1 MASTVTVDVQP
12 DGLGN
17 AGAFSHR
24 FGTIN
29 LGVYATGGVA
39 VTYGQFQLDD
49 HIFDLDVRA
58 AGGIVFEFLKATGLV
73 KAYQNVNPAAVGG
86 ADVPLNEVT
95 NATNLAA
102 IVSRFH
108 VIGR

>member
-1 MASTVTVDVQP
+1 MASTFTIDTQP
-12 DGLGN
+12 DGHGSI
-17 AGAFSHR
+17 GAMYAHV
-24 FGTIN
+24 GTFN

-39 VTYGQFQLDD
+39 VAPAQLSFGD
-49 HIFDLDVRA
+49 HIFHLSCEPT
-58 AGGIVFEFLKATGLV
+58 GGYVFEFLKATGLV

-102 IVSRFH
+102 IVGRFFAL
-108 VIGR
+108 GR

>member
-12 DGLGN
+12 DGLSA
-17 AGAFSHR
+17 AGAFQHR

-39 VTYGQFQLDD
+39 VTFGQFQLDD
-49 HIFDLDVRA
+49 HIFDLDVRNA
-58 AGGIVFEFLKATGLV
+58 AGIVFEFLKATGLV
-73 KAYQNVNPAAVGG
+73 KAYQNVNPAAAGG

-95 NATNLAA
+95 NTTNLTA

-108 VIGR
+108 CIGR